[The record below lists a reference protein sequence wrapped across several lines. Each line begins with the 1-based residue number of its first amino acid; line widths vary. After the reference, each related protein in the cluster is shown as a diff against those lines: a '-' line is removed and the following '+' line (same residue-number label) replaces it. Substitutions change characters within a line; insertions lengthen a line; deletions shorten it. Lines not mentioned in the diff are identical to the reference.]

1 MQEETMTPPELM
13 LENQLCF
20 TIYACSRE
28 FTKLYQPHLDKIGL
42 TYSQYLVMLVLWER
56 RQCTV
61 KELGEALFL
70 DSGTLTPLLKR
81 LQAAG
86 LILRERSL
94 QDERKVLISL
104 TAQGLALQQDAMC
117 IPGKMAEGT
126 MLSPRSLL
134 DCLASSKT
142 CSPVFMRAIL
152 AIRNSLSA
160 QSQCNRSHSGMKLS
174 ENVCINSESF

>member
-1 MQEETMTPPELM
+1 
-13 LENQLCF
+13 
-20 TIYACSRE
+20 
-28 FTKLYQPHLDKIGL
+28 
-42 TYSQYLVMLVLWER
+42 MLVLWER
-56 RQCTV
+56 QQCTV

-104 TAQGLALQQDAMC
+104 TPQGLALRQEAMG

-126 MLSPRSLL
+126 MLSPVEFIDLL
-134 DCLASSKT
+134 GQFKNLLNRVHKLT
-142 CSPVFMRAIL
+142 L
-152 AIRNSLSA
+152 AIRNSSFAQIIKYKNIGFTVLNKGGKAVSA
-160 QSQCNRSHSGMKLS
+160 
-174 ENVCINSESF
+174 

>member
-1 MQEETMTPPELM
+1 MQEQTTTPELM
-13 LENQLCF
+13 LDNQLCF

-42 TYSQYLVMLVLWER
+42 TYSQYLVMIVLWEK

-104 TAQGLALQQDAMC
+104 TEKGWDLKNEAVC
-117 IPGKMAEGT
+117 IPAKMAEGA
-126 MLSPRSLL
+126 MLSAEEFVHLL
-134 DCLASSKT
+134 GQFKDLLGRIHEANNNATK
-142 CSPVFMRAIL
+142 
-152 AIRNSLSA
+152 
-160 QSQCNRSHSGMKLS
+160 
-174 ENVCINSESF
+174 

>member
-1 MQEETMTPPELM
+1 MQEPTTTPELM
-13 LENQLCF
+13 LDNQLCF

-42 TYSQYLVMLVLWER
+42 TYSQYLVMIVLWEKK
-56 RQCTV
+56 QCTV
-61 KELGEALFL
+61 KELGEALYL

-104 TAQGLALQQDAMC
+104 TEQGWALQSEAVC

-126 MLSPRSLL
+126 MLSAEEFVSLL
-134 DCLASSKT
+134 GKFKDLLGRVHEANVNASK
-142 CSPVFMRAIL
+142 
-152 AIRNSLSA
+152 
-160 QSQCNRSHSGMKLS
+160 
-174 ENVCINSESF
+174 

>member
-1 MQEETMTPPELM
+1 MQKTTTTPELM
-13 LENQLCF
+13 LDNQLCF

-28 FTKLYQPHLDKIGL
+28 FTKLYQPHMDKIGL
-42 TYSQYLVMLVLWER
+42 TYSQYLVMIVLWER
-56 RQCTV
+56 QQCTV

-104 TAQGLALQQDAMC
+104 TEKGWALQGEAAC

-126 MLSPRSLL
+126 MLSADEFVALL
-134 DCLASSKT
+134 GQFKDLLARVHEANINASK
-142 CSPVFMRAIL
+142 
-152 AIRNSLSA
+152 
-160 QSQCNRSHSGMKLS
+160 
-174 ENVCINSESF
+174 

>member
-1 MQEETMTPPELM
+1 MQETNTTPELL

-56 RQCTV
+56 NQCTV

-104 TAQGLALQQDAMC
+104 TEQGRKLKSEAAC

-126 MLSPRSLL
+126 MLSADEFVGLL
-134 DCLASSKT
+134 GQFKDLLARVHEANTQTAK
-142 CSPVFMRAIL
+142 
-152 AIRNSLSA
+152 
-160 QSQCNRSHSGMKLS
+160 
-174 ENVCINSESF
+174 

>member
-1 MQEETMTPPELM
+1 MQKESTTTPELM

-56 RQCTV
+56 QQCTV

-86 LILRERSL
+86 LIVRERSL

-104 TAQGLALQQDAMC
+104 TPQGVDLRQEAMG

-126 MLSPRSLL
+126 MLSPVEFIDLL
-134 DCLASSKT
+134 GQFKDLLNRVHEANVSNSK
-142 CSPVFMRAIL
+142 S
-152 AIRNSLSA
+152 
-160 QSQCNRSHSGMKLS
+160 
-174 ENVCINSESF
+174 

>member
-1 MQEETMTPPELM
+1 MQEPTTTPELM
-13 LENQLCF
+13 LDNQLCF

-42 TYSQYLVMLVLWER
+42 TYSQYLVMIVLWEKQ
-56 RQCTV
+56 QCTV

-104 TAQGLALQQDAMC
+104 TEKGWDLKNEAVC
-117 IPGKMAEGT
+117 IPAKMAEGT
-126 MLSPRSLL
+126 MLSAEEFVHLL
-134 DCLASSKT
+134 GQFKDLLGRIHEANNNATK
-142 CSPVFMRAIL
+142 
-152 AIRNSLSA
+152 
-160 QSQCNRSHSGMKLS
+160 
-174 ENVCINSESF
+174 

>member
-1 MQEETMTPPELM
+1 MHKPTTSPELM
-13 LENQLCF
+13 LDNQLCF

-42 TYSQYLVMLVLWER
+42 TYSQYLVMMVLWER
-56 RQCTV
+56 QECTV

-86 LILRERSL
+86 LILRERSQ

-104 TAQGLALQQDAMC
+104 TEKGWALRSEAAC
-117 IPGKMAEGT
+117 IPAKMAEGT
-126 MLSPRSLL
+126 ALSPEEFFRLL
-134 DCLASSKT
+134 GEFKDLLGRVHEAN
-142 CSPVFMRAIL
+142 A
-152 AIRNSLSA
+152 NS
-160 QSQCNRSHSGMKLS
+160 NK
-174 ENVCINSESF
+174 

>member
-1 MQEETMTPPELM
+1 MQKEPTTTPELM

-56 RQCTV
+56 QQCTV

-104 TAQGLALQQDAMC
+104 TPQGLALQQDAMG
-117 IPGKMAEGT
+117 IPGKMVEGT
-126 MLSPRSLL
+126 MLSPVEFIDLL
-134 DCLASSKT
+134 GQFKNLLNRVHEANISNSK
-142 CSPVFMRAIL
+142 S
-152 AIRNSLSA
+152 
-160 QSQCNRSHSGMKLS
+160 
-174 ENVCINSESF
+174 

>member
-1 MQEETMTPPELM
+1 MQEKSTNTEL
-13 LENQLCF
+13 LLDNHLCF

-28 FTKLYQPHLDKIGL
+28 ITKLYQPYLDKIGV
-42 TYSQYLVMLVLWER
+42 TYSQYLVMIVLWER
-56 RQCTV
+56 EQCTV

-104 TAQGLALQQDAMC
+104 TPLGWELQKEAAC
-117 IPGKMAEGT
+117 IPSKMMEGT
-126 MLSPRSLL
+126 DMSEKELGDLL
-134 DCLASSKT
+134 VQFKDLLGRVHSANTSASK
-142 CSPVFMRAIL
+142 
-152 AIRNSLSA
+152 
-160 QSQCNRSHSGMKLS
+160 K
-174 ENVCINSESF
+174 

>member
-1 MQEETMTPPELM
+1 MQETNHTTPELL

-86 LILRERSL
+86 LIVRERSL

-104 TAQGLALQQDAMC
+104 TEQGWALRSRAAC
-117 IPGKMAEGT
+117 IPGRMVEGT
-126 MLSPRSLL
+126 MLSADEFVGLL
-134 DCLASSKT
+134 GQFKDLLARVHEANISASK
-142 CSPVFMRAIL
+142 
-152 AIRNSLSA
+152 
-160 QSQCNRSHSGMKLS
+160 
-174 ENVCINSESF
+174 

>member
-1 MQEETMTPPELM
+1 MQKTTTSPELM

-42 TYSQYLVMLVLWER
+42 TYSQYLVMIVLWEKQ
-56 RQCTV
+56 QCTV

-104 TAQGLALQQDAMC
+104 TEKGWALQSEAVC
-117 IPGKMAEGT
+117 IPAKMAEGT
-126 MLSPRSLL
+126 MLSAEEFINLLGQFKSLL
-134 DCLASSKT
+134 ARVHEANT
-142 CSPVFMRAIL
+142 
-152 AIRNSLSA
+152 
-160 QSQCNRSHSGMKLS
+160 
-174 ENVCINSESF
+174 NVTK